1 MYALRWCDVNF
12 SERLIEFSPGGRTGD
27 PHRLPFDSPAE
38 LYGLML
44 RARAA
49 RRPDSDCPFV
59 FHLDDGRR
67 LQNST
72 MRYPWAT
79 AARAAGAER
88 LVMYDLRRS
97 GERNLLLSGVDVQ
110 TARIISGRR
119 ADLLLRAAGW
129 ESAICARRW
138 LSWRAFL
145 EARQMKTGK
154 IVPIAA
160 ARRAR

>member
-1 MYALRWCDVNF
+1 
-12 SERLIEFSPGGRTGD
+12 
-27 PHRLPFDSPAE
+27 
-38 LYGLML
+38 ML

-119 ADLLLRAAGW
+119 ADSSFARGRVGVGDLRAAMVKLG
-129 ESAICARRW
+129 
-138 LSWRAFL
+138 AFL